1 MLSVFSTPNESV
13 CTMQQTFELDIP
25 VIDWSHSLW
34 YRATKRTLDLVIASM
49 LIVVLTPILLA
60 CAFVVW
66 RSSPGPILFRQR
78 RVGVWC
84 REFTC
89 LKFRTMYADAD
100 STLHQQYVAAL
111 IKGDAEKNGDGDS
124 AMYKLVDDPRITR
137 GGRWLRRMSLDELP
151 QLFNVVKGEMSL
163 VGPRPPIRYEVEQYM
178 PEQMKRLVVKP
189 GMTGLWQISGRSR
202 TTFDEMVTLDLTY
215 IEHASLWSDLR
226 ILFRTVPVVLFGRD
240 GQ

>member
-1 MLSVFSTPNESV
+1 
-13 CTMQQTFELDIP
+13 
-25 VIDWSHSLW
+25 
-34 YRATKRTLDLVIASM
+34 
-49 LIVVLTPILLA
+49 
-60 CAFVVW
+60 
-66 RSSPGPILFRQR
+66 
-78 RVGVWC
+78 
-84 REFTC
+84 
-89 LKFRTMYADAD
+89 MYADAD
-100 STLHQQYVAAL
+100 SALHQQYVTAL
-111 IKGDAEKNGDGDS
+111 ITGDAEKHGDGDS

-151 QLFNVVKGEMSL
+151 QLFNVVRGEMSL

-215 IEHASLWSDLR
+215 IEHASLWNDLR
-226 ILFRTVPVVLFGRD
+226 ILFRTIPVVLFGRD